1 MKNLGAEALHTL
13 ARCSTSLDDQGS
25 QASAKSTR
33 RTELIALRPVEKDEE
48 EVLLQGAAAG
58 PAAFQPF
65 WIRSEIISRLG
76 LGYFRLLGPNYPL
89 V

>member
-1 MKNLGAEALHTL
+1 MNNLGAEALHTL
-13 ARCSTSLDDQGS
+13 SRCSTSLDDQGS

-58 PAAFQPF
+58 PAAFQP
-65 WIRSEIISRLG
+65 
-76 LGYFRLLGPNYPL
+76 
-89 V
+89 